1 MAEHGE
7 DGPLDSTARSP
18 APGCGGT
25 RGTGGAFA
33 SVRGGGQRE
42 VRRRR
47 RRLQLQAE
55 RREASQ
61 VGVHG
66 VEEVAGVVRLSG

>member
-1 MAEHGE
+1 M
-7 DGPLDSTARSP
+7 
-18 APGCGGT
+18 
-25 RGTGGAFA
+25 GGAFA
-33 SVRGGGQRE
+33 PVRGGGQRE